1 MPRSSRSVRV
11 FDVDSGLGRGDY
23 ADTVNDPDVTVD
35 RECTLLTKDGQVLR
49 VVDMITR
56 VPDEGEEACANA
68 VYTPP
73 IC

>member
-1 MPRSSRSVRV
+1 MAKSHRSVRV
-11 FDVDSGLGRGDY
+11 FDVDSGVGRGEY

-35 RECTLLTKDGQVLR
+35 REATLLTKDGQVLR
-49 VVDMITR
+49 VVDMFEKTHDEAQ
-56 VPDEGEEACANA
+56 PDNA